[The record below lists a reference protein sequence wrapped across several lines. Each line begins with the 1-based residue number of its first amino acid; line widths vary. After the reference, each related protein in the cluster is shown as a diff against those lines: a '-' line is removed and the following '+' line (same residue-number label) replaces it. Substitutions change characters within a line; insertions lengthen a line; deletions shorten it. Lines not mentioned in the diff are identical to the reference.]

1 MIIVDTSVWIDHLRA
16 GDTGLAELLDDGR
29 VLAHPFVVTGELA
42 LGSLRQRAVLLGA
55 LNDLPQALVARED
68 EVMTFIEVQKLFGIG
83 IAYADAHLLTSARLT
98 PGVTLWT
105 RDRRLRE
112 ASMRLQLAADLT

>member
-16 GDTGLAELLDDGR
+16 GDLGLTELLENGR
-29 VLAHPFVVTGELA
+29 VLAHPFVTGEIA
-42 LGSLRQRAVLLGA
+42 LGSLRQRSAVLEA
-55 LNDLPQALVARED
+55 LRSLPQATVASDD
-68 EVMTFIEVQKLFGIG
+68 EALMFIETRKLYGIG
-83 IAYADAHLLTSARLT
+83 IGYVDAHLLTAAQLT

-112 ASMRLQLAADLT
+112 ASMQLRLSADLT